1 MRYGLGPVENKPG
14 MRFPFGMI
22 AIAAAIL
29 GLISVAVAPVI
40 YVIGMISVIGIPL
53 ALLAVIFPTVCL
65 LVVLAYVAFRIWP
78 DQTALGIARSF
89 LIAFLIMLAV
99 PLVYNFQVSRAV
111 AGLASDDLAA
121 ALEPLKPDETLV
133 VFTRHRSS
141 QKCFNTCIDLL
152 LSKQIAA
159 YVVASLP
166 RGSGQPESDAKAT
179 LHRLEQGS
187 DCESKM
193 VIPKNKSS
201 NENRPGTVAYAL
213 RAAADQGMCIRS
225 TEVDLAEAGPLR
237 AIVHKDRSS
246 LDYPERAFFIKTMI
260 RPSQIAVYAYRRD
273 TGWSKLM
280 QQTNIGYSL
289 LGPVLAHTI
298 PSTSIESTRS
308 SWWRRNFYEKPLG
321 IDGFLMDKMGA
332 VLRRQ

>member
-1 MRYGLGPVENKPG
+1 MGFRYSFGL
-14 MRFPFGMI
+14 I
-22 AIAAAIL
+22 AIIAAVL
-29 GLISVAVAPVI
+29 GLISVALAPTVF
-40 YVIGMISVIGIPL
+40 VVGMISVIGIPL

-65 LVVLAYVAFRIWP
+65 LVVLAYVVFRIWP

-111 AGLASDDLAA
+111 ASLASDDLAA

-133 VFTRHRSS
+133 VFTRSRSS

-166 RGSGQPESDAKAT
+166 RVSGQPESDAKAT

-187 DCESKM
+187 DCENQM
-193 VIPKNKSS
+193 VIPKNRSS
-201 NENRPGTVAYAL
+201 NEDRPGTVAHAL
-213 RAAADQGMCIRS
+213 KIAAEGGMCIRS
-225 TEVDLAEAGPLR
+225 TPINLADADPLR
-237 AIVHKDRSS
+237 AIMHKDRSS
-246 LDYPERAFFIKTMI
+246 LDYPERAVFIKTMI

-280 QQTNIGYSL
+280 QQTNVGYSM

-298 PSTSIESTRS
+298 PSTTISSTRS
-308 SWWRRNFYEKPLG
+308 SWWRENVHEKPLS
-321 IDGFLMDKMGA
+321 IDGFLTDRMGA